1 MFKLPRTSRLEFLI
15 FKFFSESER
24 LPELLMFSTLTFSV
38 IQALI
43 SSRFLGDTSG
53 DASVPEFTFFE
64 RFSILI
70 FSSCHKHSLKYSTKF

>member
-1 MFKLPRTSRLEFLI
+1 MPRTSRLEFLI

-24 LPELLMFSTLTFSV
+24 LRVLLMFSTLTFSV
-38 IQALI
+38 IQALM
-43 SSRFLGDTSG
+43 SFRFLGDTS

-70 FSSCHKHSLKYSTKF
+70 FSSCYKHSLKYLTKF

>member
-24 LPELLMFSTLTFSV
+24 LPELLMFSTLTFFV

-43 SSRFLGDTSG
+43 SFHFLGDTSA

-64 RFSILI
+64 RFSNINI
-70 FSSCHKHSLKYSTKF
+70 FIMS